1 MGTKDNKK
9 VKLLYIKHF
18 LETQT
23 DEMHPA
29 TITDILAYL
38 GECGVI
44 VSRKTVAGDI
54 ELLIESGVD
63 VVCNKSRQNQ
73 YFVGTRH
80 LELPELKLLVDA
92 VQASK
97 LISLKKS
104 TALIQKLAALASV
117 HQADELNR
125 HLYVDK
131 QIKPNNEKVYI
142 TLDLLYS
149 AISAEKQVR
158 FKYYE
163 YTQSKKKVYKHNGK
177 IYIFSPYGLMWNY
190 DHYYVAGFSDSHG
203 KVVTFRVDR
212 IASPKITDAPI
223 VPRPVDFD
231 MAEYAKSVFL
241 MYDGPMRRVTLK
253 CENTLM
259 KTIIDRFGEDVDTE
273 PLDNG
278 HFCACVRVSISQTF
292 YGWVFSFGGSMEI
305 ISPEDIAGQYISMAK
320 LIAGRSR

>member
-1 MGTKDNKK
+1 MITVQRKNRI
-9 VKLLYIKHF
+9 LYIQQF

-23 DEMHPA
+23 DEAHPA
-29 TITDILAYL
+29 TIADILAYL
-38 GECGVI
+38 EDRGFI
-44 VSRKTVAGDI
+44 VNRKTIVYDI

-63 VVCNKSRQNQ
+63 IICNKSRQNQ
-73 YFVGTRH
+73 YFVGIRH
-80 LELPELKLLVDA
+80 FELPELKLLVDA

-97 LISLKKS
+97 FISPKKS
-104 TALIQKLAALASV
+104 TALIQKLAALVSV

-149 AISAEKQVR
+149 AISAGKQVR

-177 IYIFSPYGLMWNY
+177 VYIFSPYGLLWNH
-190 DHYYVAGFSDSHG
+190 DHYYVAGFSESHG

-212 IASPKITDAPI
+212 IASPKITEAPAI
-223 VPRPVDFD
+223 SRPEDFD

-241 MYDGPMRRVTLK
+241 MYDGPMCDVTLK

-259 KTIIDRFGEDVDTE
+259 KTIIDRFGEDVDAK
-273 PLDNG
+273 PLDDN
-278 HFCACVRVSISQTF
+278 HFCARVSVSVSQTF
-292 YGWVFSFGGSMEI
+292 YGWVFSFGGRIEI
-305 ISPEDIAGQYISMAK
+305 ISPEGITEQYISMAK
-320 LIAGRSR
+320 LIAGKPR